1 MKTIQGQIHTRTK
14 NGGFTLIEVLIAVVI
29 FSTSLA
35 GLLSIVGTGVGN
47 INVSKNRLIGNYL
60 AQEGIEIMRYKRDY
74 FTSSTLGWGAFTS
87 MMNNICSL
95 SAPCGVSALRPA
107 AIPIDCGPNNPTN
120 CRVVQ
125 NTQGNPANGAY
136 AMLGDVGASSWTPT
150 IFTRK
155 VYLESPINNSGDSY
169 IIHSLVSWQQ
179 GTGTYTTSMSETI
192 YNWHI
197 GQ

>member
-1 MKTIQGQIHTRTK
+1 MKTNQNYIHTK
-14 NGGFTLIEVLIAVVI
+14 SGGFTLIEVLIAVVI

-35 GLLSIVGTGVGN
+35 GLLLMVGTGVGN

-74 FTSSTLGWGAFTS
+74 LTSTGGASGWTSFTT

-95 SAPCGVSALRPA
+95 SAPCGVSALRPL

-136 AMLGDVGASSWTPT
+136 AMFGDAGASSWTPT

-155 VYLESPINNSGDSY
+155 IYLESPINNSADSY

-192 YNWHI
+192 YNWH
-197 GQ
+197 Q

>member
-1 MKTIQGQIHTRTK
+1 MNTIQKQPHMREK

-29 FSTSLA
+29 FSTSIA

-74 FTSSTLGWGAFTS
+74 MTAIDTTNGWTSFST
-87 MMNNICSL
+87 MMNNICSI
-95 SAPCGVSALRPA
+95 SAPCGVSALRPLA
-107 AIPIDCGPNNPTN
+107 VPVDCGPNNPTN

-125 NTQGNPANGAY
+125 NTQGNPATGAY
-136 AMLGDVGASSWTPT
+136 AMLGDSGATSWTPT
-150 IFTRK
+150 IFSRK
-155 VYLESPINNSGDSY
+155 IYLESPINNSADSY

-192 YNWHI
+192 YNWH
-197 GQ
+197 